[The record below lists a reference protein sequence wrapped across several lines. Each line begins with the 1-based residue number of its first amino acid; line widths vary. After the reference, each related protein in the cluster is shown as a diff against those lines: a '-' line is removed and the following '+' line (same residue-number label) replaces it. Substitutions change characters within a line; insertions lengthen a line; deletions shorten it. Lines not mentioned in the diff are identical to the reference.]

1 MAKFGPL
8 GLQSTVY
15 TAVWTFGK
23 IRGIWKMLLERK
35 ALLSNNFFHTNL
47 LIFFKISNCHKISF
61 LNDGGPK
68 LGYFDIFDM
77 LFPFLKFAKLWP
89 IILWKVGHVM
99 AWLQGAYWLEEWKAF
114 VDFVGIKNA
123 TFKAWQYNPLSL
135 ARATLKV
142 AEI

>member
-1 MAKFGPL
+1 
-8 GLQSTVY
+8 
-15 TAVWTFGK
+15 
-23 IRGIWKMLLERK
+23 MLLESK

-89 IILWKVGHVM
+89 IIL
-99 AWLQGAYWLEEWKAF
+99 
-114 VDFVGIKNA
+114 
-123 TFKAWQYNPLSL
+123 
-135 ARATLKV
+135 
-142 AEI
+142 